1 MKMSRRAKRMERHHK
16 RNKGR
21 GTLHLVSLMDIFTIL
36 VFFLLVNSGEVQ
48 VLPNA
53 KALQLPESQA
63 EKKPEETLVVM
74 VNRGEILVQGRRV
87 VNLAEPLSE
96 ETIIQ
101 PLQEELLR
109 HAAHSKAS
117 QLETFKGKITIMG
130 DKEIPYS
137 LLKRVMATC
146 ASSEYPN
153 VSLAVLQ
160 HLEGKE
166 AQQSL

>member
-1 MKMSRRAKRMERHHK
+1 MKMSRRAKRMDRHHK

-21 GTLHLVSLMDIFTIL
+21 GVLHLVSLMDIFTIL

-53 KALQLPESQA
+53 KALQLPESVT
-63 EKKPEETLVVM
+63 KKAPKESLVVM
-74 VNRGEILVQGRRV
+74 VNHNEILVQGHQV
-87 VNLAEPLSE
+87 VDLHKPLPE
-96 ETIIQ
+96 ATIIQ
-101 PLQEELLR
+101 PLKEELLR

-117 QLETFKGKITIMG
+117 QLVPFKGNITIMG
-130 DKEIPYS
+130 DKGIPYS

-146 ASSEYPN
+146 ANSEYPN

-160 HLEGKE
+160 RANKSEE
-166 AQQSL
+166 ATSL